1 MPELNFDFFLFIVT
15 DTCSTHSI
23 ARDLGPSLP
32 WTNFFPDN
40 CRLQYVL

>member
-23 ARDLGPSLP
+23 ARDLGLI
-32 WTNFFPDN
+32 FFRIIVGYSMS
-40 CRLQYVL
+40 CK